1 MEQRMDARNL
11 KQRFRNS
18 ARQLERGTAVV
29 LAALLAL
36 GLWQGYG
43 AWLFGEH
50 VR

>member
-1 MEQRMDARNL
+1 MDARNL
-11 KQRFRNS
+11 KQLFRNA
-18 ARQLERGTAVV
+18 ARHLERGAVML